1 MDPANY
7 SPVNAFEVVGV
18 TAAGLA
24 AGTVN
29 AVIGSGSLITFPT
42 LLAFGYAPV
51 TANVSN
57 NIGLVPGAFSGA
69 FGFRRELEGQGK
81 RARTLAVGSGAGG
94 LLGGTLLLTLPSD
107 VFDTIVPA
115 LILLACVLMALQP
128 RLAAWI
134 SHRRVDR
141 ARDVGPAPL
150 AVVFLAGIYGG
161 YFGAAQGVILLATL
175 GVLLPDQLVRTN
187 ALKNVLAGTV
197 NGLAALLFIVAA
209 HVAWPVVGLIATGS
223 VIGGQLGATIGRRI
237 PANVLRTLVV
247 LLGLGVAIRLVFL

>member
-1 MDPANY
+1 MNL
-7 SPVNAFEVVGV
+7 FEAATI
-18 TAAGLA
+18 TAAGMA

-69 FGFRRELEGQGK
+69 FGFRRELQGQGP
-81 RARTLAVGSGAGG
+81 RARTLACGSGAGG
-94 LLGGTLLLTLPSD
+94 LVGATLLLTLSSD

-128 RLAAWI
+128 RLSRWI

-141 ARDVGPAPL
+141 TRDVGIAPL

-161 YFGAAQGVILLATL
+161 YFGAAQGVILVATL
-175 GVLLPDQLVRTN
+175 GVLLPDPLVRTN

-197 NGLAALLFIVAA
+197 NGIAALVFIIAA
-209 HVAWPVVGLIATGS
+209 HVAWPVVGLIAIGS
-223 VIGGQLGATIGRRI
+223 VIGGQLGAGIGRRI
-237 PANVLRTLVV
+237 PATVLRALVIV
-247 LLGLGVAIRLVFL
+247 LGVGVAVRLVFF